1 MGFAFVR
8 GLIACGGWFWFLVL
22 LSWLVS
28 LLGGW
33 GGCLWLFVYFGFCL
47 VGGLIVLAALF
58 GLDCTSVN
66 AVLCYVLNV
75 GWIDC

>member
-1 MGFAFVR
+1 MVVGF
-8 GLIACGGWFWFLVL
+8 GFLFYFL
-22 LSWLVS
+22 GLVS

-75 GWIDC
+75 G